1 MPFNGFPPGK
11 VHLTPLPA
19 SFFAELL
26 PEIDHLGELKVSLY
40 TFWFL
45 DRQEGEF
52 RYLTA
57 QDLREDQLFMSGL
70 GDNEQ
75 AARAALEDAL
85 ERAVIRGTLI
95 KVPPPDGEEGEAL
108 YFLNSPRGRAAVS
121 ALQAG
126 AWSPAG
132 ITRPEARLDAE
143 RPNIFRLYEQNI
155 GPLTPMI
162 AEALREAEN
171 TYPMEWIE
179 SAIRAAVEAN
189 VRKWRYVE
197 AILKSRLERGEDGT
211 DRAKFEKDR
220 QRYVKGEYG
229 DFIEH

>member
-1 MPFNGFPPGK
+1 MPFNGFPAGK
-11 VHLTPLPA
+11 VHLTPIPA
-19 SFFAELL
+19 QFFADLL
-26 PEIDHLGELKVSLY
+26 PEIDNLGELKVSLY
-40 TFWFL
+40 AFWFL
-45 DRQEGEF
+45 DHLEGEF

-57 QDLREDQLFMSGL
+57 KDMREDKIFMAGMGSS
-70 GDNEQ
+70 EEAAQ
-75 AARAALEDAL
+75 AALDDAL

-95 KVPPPDGEEGEAL
+95 RVQPPEGEAL
-108 YFLNSPRGRAAVS
+108 YFLNSPRGRAAVE
-121 ALQAG
+121 ALRAG
-126 AWSPAG
+126 AWSPAESPH
-132 ITRPEARLDAE
+132 PEIRLDAE

-197 AILKSRLERGEDGT
+197 AILKSRLERGDDGT

-220 QRYVKGEYG
+220 QRYIKGEFG
-229 DFIEH
+229 DLIEH

>member
-1 MPFNGFPPGK
+1 MPFNGFPAGK
-11 VHLTPLPA
+11 VRLTPIPA
-19 SFFAELL
+19 QFFAELL

-40 TFWFL
+40 AFWFL
-45 DRQEGEF
+45 DRLEGDF

-57 QDLREDQLFMSGL
+57 QDLCEDEIFMAGMGSG
-70 GDNEQ
+70 GD
-75 AARAALEDAL
+75 ASRAALDDAL

-95 KVPPPDGEEGEAL
+95 KVQPPEGEAL
-108 YFLNSPRGRAAVS
+108 YFLNSPRGRAAVE
-121 ALQAG
+121 ALRAG
-126 AWSPAG
+126 AWSPEEIA
-132 ITRPEARLDAE
+132 RPEIRLDAE

-162 AEALREAEN
+162 AETLREAEN
-171 TYPMEWIE
+171 TYPMDWIE

-197 AILKSRLERGEDGT
+197 AILKSRLERGDDGT
-211 DRAKFEKDR
+211 DRSKFEKDR

-229 DFIEH
+229 DLIEH

>member
-1 MPFNGFPPGK
+1 MPFNGFPAGK
-11 VHLTPLPA
+11 VRMTPIPA
-19 SFFAELL
+19 QFFAELL

-40 TFWFL
+40 AFWFL
-45 DRQEGEF
+45 DRQEGDF

-57 QDLREDQLFMSGL
+57 QDLREDQIFMAGMGPS
-70 GDNEQ
+70 EE
-75 AARAALEDAL
+75 AARSALEDAL

-95 KVPPPDGEEGEAL
+95 KLQPAEGEAL
-108 YFLNSPRGRAAVS
+108 YFLNSPRGRAAVE
-121 ALQAG
+121 ALRAG
-126 AWSPAG
+126 AWSPSEVA
-132 ITRPEARLDAE
+132 RPEIRLDGE

-162 AEALREAEN
+162 AEALRDAES
-171 TYPMEWIE
+171 TYPLEWIE

-197 AILKSRLERGEDGT
+197 AILKARLERGDDGT

-229 DFIEH
+229 DLIEH

>member
-11 VHLTPLPA
+11 VRLTPIPA
-19 SFFAELL
+19 QFFAELL

-40 TFWFL
+40 AFWFL
-45 DRQEGEF
+45 DRLEGEF

-57 QDLREDQLFMSGL
+57 QDLREDKIFMSGL
-70 GDNEQ
+70 GPGDD
-75 AARAALEDAL
+75 AARAALDDAL

-95 KVPPPDGEEGEAL
+95 KVQPEEGEAL
-108 YFLNSPRGRAAVS
+108 YFLNSPRGRAAVE
-121 ALQAG
+121 ALKAG
-126 AWSPAG
+126 AWSPG
-132 ITRPEARLDAE
+132 EITRPEIRLDAE

-162 AEALREAEN
+162 AETLREAEN
-171 TYPMEWIE
+171 TYPMDWIE

-197 AILKSRLERGEDGT
+197 AILKSRLERGDDGT

-220 QRYVKGEYG
+220 QRYVKGEFG
-229 DFIEH
+229 DLIEH